1 MARYIPDVSSKR
13 WVILAPQRISRPHSD
28 NLKKKNFCPFCPGNE
43 EMTTGEVLRVGEGEA
58 NKPGWLIRVIPNK
71 YPITDFHEVI
81 IHTPDCHKDL
91 EALSLDHLKKIF
103 QVYRARYNFYR
114 QKGQVIIF
122 CNHRENAGA
131 SLKHSHSQ
139 LVVLPHQI
147 NLDTLIRE
155 PVENLVDDNHYFNVY
170 CPEFSQWPY
179 EVWLSPKAQNTYFGD
194 ITDKEIEDLVM
205 IFQNMLKK
213 LEKIYKKHQFT
224 HLPFAYNF
232 YIYPKENWYLRIIP
246 RFVNRAGFEL
256 GTGLSVNIVDPKD
269 AAEELK
275 NI

>member
-1 MARYIPDVSSKR
+1 
-13 WVILAPQRISRPHSD
+13 
-28 NLKKKNFCPFCPGNE
+28 
-43 EMTTGEVLRVGEGEA
+43 MTTEEVMRVGEGEP
-58 NKPGWLIRVIPNK
+58 NKPGWLIRVIQNK

-91 EALSLDHLKKIF
+91 EVLSLSHLEKIF
-103 QVYRARYNFYR
+103 QVYKTRFNFYR
-114 QKGQVIIF
+114 TKGQVIIF

-139 LVVLPHQI
+139 LVVLPNQI

-155 PVENLVDDNHYFNVY
+155 PVENLVDANHYFNVY

-179 EVWLSPKAQNTYFGD
+179 EVWLSSKKQNTYFGD
-194 ITDKEIEDLVM
+194 ITDEEIKDLVE
-205 IFQNMLKK
+205 IFQNTLKK
-213 LEKIYKKHQFT
+213 LEKIHKRYQLT

-256 GTGLSVNIVDPKD
+256 GTGLSVNIIDPKD